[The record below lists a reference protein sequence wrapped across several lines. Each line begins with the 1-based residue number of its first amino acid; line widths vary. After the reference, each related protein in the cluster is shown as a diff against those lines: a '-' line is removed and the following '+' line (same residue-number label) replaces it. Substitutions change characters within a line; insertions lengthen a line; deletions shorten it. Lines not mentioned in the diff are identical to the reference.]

1 MLKFYQDMFESL
13 SSDGFSINEPDA
25 ITVPSHRRNISV
37 LIEGICQRMGDI
49 AGA

>member
-25 ITVPSHRRNISV
+25 ITVPGHRGNIAV
-37 LIEGICQRMGDI
+37 IIKRICQRMGDI